1 MKEKIRALI
10 AEKILEQGRINIVI
24 KNLSVMDLLDND
36 TLDRYLQDKEN
47 LEKDIVKLREILK
60 SL

>member
-10 AEKILEQGRINIVI
+10 AEKILEQGRINIMI

-47 LEKDIVKLREILK
+47 LEEDIVKLREILR